1 MKKVLT
7 AGMLLV
13 ISNLAMASTEDELT
27 SLSYISYLER
37 YATILPASQDE
48 SLEAVINMPLVA
60 GDRMDTAREA
70 RMEVVLAD
78 GNTLWLDEYTTLS
91 LDAVA
96 FSRDSE
102 AERTVIFLAEGSIV
116 VEVSEFALSSKP
128 TRIDSRGATVYLDER
143 GLYRLRALPTGGL
156 RLEVLEG
163 LAEAATSAGGVLI
176 RGQTTAEVGG
186 GEVQRTGLQFT
197 WDDDFAAWVEMRRQ
211 VAAGESSQH
220 VDLRYS
226 RQAAQLDN
234 YGSWMYVDSI
244 NSWAWQPSVGGDWQP
259 YRAGRWHWTS
269 TGYAWISYE
278 PWGWLPYHYGSWY
291 HDVGFGW
298 VWSWG
303 RHWGP
308 AWVSWVWW
316 PGYVGWCPYGYYNS
330 WYWNSYG
337 GYYPPY
343 RPPYR
348 PGYPGGGGGHAVPR
362 RDVMPPAR
370 NASGR
375 MAADTS
381 SSRMASGRAVDIN
394 GRVRMASVD
403 RRGWTVVAQNDF
415 ASPNLSRLARSGER
429 VMPTS
434 GDQMGVVMSGPLAT
448 RSPRDA
454 SPRTEIERVFRGV
467 ESRATA
473 DVSPLM
479 ARDSSLSA
487 DAARQLGRPT
497 SLADLSRAPADAGRS
512 NHQTVTPRL
521 TAGAGSPFVP
531 SSSVRTAQPNLYR
544 PTMYSGSGQATS
556 GTVGT
561 RSSSGGSRQLVAPR
575 SSSGTIGSSSSS
587 GGSRQL
593 VTPRSSVG
601 RTGAQRP
608 VIVPRSSSSGTTG
621 GYSSSRSSTGVRAP
635 SSRSSSSVRSSPS
648 RSSAPRSRSVSGS
661 RSSGGSSRS
670 SGSSSRGSAGSS
682 RSSGG
687 SSSSGSSST
696 KSSGARKR

>member
-1 MKKVLT
+1 MKKVLI
-7 AGMLLV
+7 AGLFLALT
-13 ISNLAMASTEDELT
+13 NAAMASTEDELT

-37 YATILPASQDE
+37 YATILPANQDE

-60 GDRMDTAREA
+60 GDRVDTAREA

-78 GNTLWLDEYTTLS
+78 GNTLWMDEYTTLS
-91 LDAVA
+91 FDAVA

-102 AERTVIFLAEGSIV
+102 AERTVIFLAEGSII
-116 VEVSEFALSSKP
+116 VEVSEFALSPKP

-163 LAEAATSAGGVLI
+163 LAEAATTAGGVLI
-176 RGQTTAEVGG
+176 RGKTTAEVGG

-234 YGSWMYVDSI
+234 YGSWMY
-244 NSWAWQPSVGGDWQP
+244 
-259 YRAGRWHWTS
+259 GRWHWTS

-303 RHWGP
+303 RYWGP
-308 AWVSWVWW
+308 AWVSWLWW

-337 GYYPPY
+337 GFYPPY

-348 PGYPGGGGGHAVPR
+348 PGYPGGGGGHGVPR

-370 NASGR
+370 TASGR
-375 MAADTS
+375 MAADAS

-415 ASPNLSRLARSGER
+415 ASPNLSRLARSGDR
-429 VMPTS
+429 VMPTT

-448 RSPRDA
+448 RSPRVA

-487 DAARQLGRPT
+487 DAARQLGRQT
-497 SLADLSRAPADAGRS
+497 NLADLSRPPADVAQS
-512 NHQTVTPRL
+512 NRQTVTPRL
-521 TAGAGSPFVP
+521 TAGAGSPFAP
-531 SSSVRTAQPNLYR
+531 SSGARTVQPNLYR
-544 PTMYSGSGQATS
+544 PTMYTGSGQTTS
-556 GTVGT
+556 GTVG
-561 RSSSGGSRQLVAPR
+561 RSSSSDGSRQLVAPR
-575 SSSGTIGSSSSS
+575 TSSGTVGLGSSS

-593 VTPRSSVG
+593 VTPRSSTG
-601 RTGAQRP
+601 RTGVQRP

-621 GYSSSRSSTGVRAP
+621 GYSSSRSSAGVRAP

-648 RSSAPRSRSVSGS
+648 RSSAPRSRSVGGS
-661 RSSGGSSRS
+661 RSSTGSSRS
-670 SGSSSRGSAGSS
+670 SGGSSRGSAGSS

>member
-37 YATILPASQDE
+37 YATILPANQDE

-60 GDRMDTAREA
+60 GDRVDTAREA

-78 GNTLWLDEYTTLS
+78 GNTLWMDEYTTLS
-91 LDAVA
+91 FDAVA
-96 FSRDSE
+96 FSRDIE
-102 AERTVIFLAEGSIV
+102 AERTVIFLAEGSII
-116 VEVSEFALSSKP
+116 VEVSEFALSSKS
-128 TRIDSRGATVYLDER
+128 TRIDSRGATVYLSER

-156 RLEVLEG
+156 SIEVLEG

-186 GEVQRTGLQFT
+186 GEVQQTGLQFT
-197 WDDDFAAWVEMRRQ
+197 WD
-211 VAAGESSQH
+211 
-220 VDLRYS
+220 
-226 RQAAQLDN
+226 
-234 YGSWMYVDSI
+234 
-244 NSWAWQPSVGGDWQP
+244 
-259 YRAGRWHWTS
+259 S

-308 AWVSWVWW
+308 AWVSWMWW

-330 WYWNSYG
+330 WYWNRYG
-337 GYYPPY
+337 GYYPGY

-348 PGYPGGGGGHAVPR
+348 PGYPGGGGGHPVPR
-362 RDVMPPAR
+362 SDVMPPAR
-370 NASGR
+370 TASGR
-375 MAADTS
+375 MAADAS

-394 GRVRMASVD
+394 GKVRVASVD
-403 RRGWTVVAQNDF
+403 RRGWTVVSQNDF
-415 ASPNLSRLARSGER
+415 ASPNLSRLARSGDR
-429 VMPTS
+429 VMPTT

-448 RSPRDA
+448 RSPREA

-487 DAARQLGRPT
+487 DAARQLGRQT
-497 SLADLSRAPADAGRS
+497 SFADLSRVPVDGVRS
-512 NHQTVTPRL
+512 NRQTVTPRL
-521 TAGAGSPFVP
+521 TAGAGSPFAP
-531 SSSVRTAQPNLYR
+531 STGARTVQPNLYR
-544 PTMYSGSGQATS
+544 PTMYSGSRRATS
-556 GTVGT
+556 GTVG
-561 RSSSGGSRQLVAPR
+561 SSSSSAGSRQLVAPR
-575 SSSGTIGSSSSS
+575 TSSGTIGSSSSS
-587 GGSRQL
+587 AGSRKLVAPRTSSGTIGSGSSSGRSRQL
-593 VTPRSSVG
+593 VTPRTSSG
-601 RTGAQRP
+601 RMGTQRP

-621 GYSSSRSSTGVRAP
+621 GYSSSRSSAGVRAP

-648 RSSAPRSRSVSGS
+648 RSSAPQSRSVGGSRSTAGGS
-661 RSSGGSSRS
+661 RSSGG
-670 SGSSSRGSAGSS
+670 SSRGSAGSS

>member
-1 MKKVLT
+1 MKKVLI
-7 AGMLLV
+7 AGLFLALT
-13 ISNLAMASTEDELT
+13 NAAMASTEDELT

-37 YATILPASQDE
+37 YATILPANQDE

-60 GDRMDTAREA
+60 GDRVDTAREA

-78 GNTLWLDEYTTLS
+78 GNTLWMDEYTTLS
-91 LDAVA
+91 FDAVA

-102 AERTVIFLAEGSIV
+102 AERTVIFLAEGSII
-116 VEVSEFALSSKP
+116 VEVSEFVLSPKP

-163 LAEAATSAGGVLI
+163 LAEAATTAGGVLI
-176 RGQTTAEVGG
+176 RGKTTAEVGG

-234 YGSWMYVDSI
+234 YGSWMY
-244 NSWAWQPSVGGDWQP
+244 
-259 YRAGRWHWTS
+259 
-269 TGYAWISYE
+269 WISYE

-303 RHWGP
+303 RYWGP
-308 AWVSWVWW
+308 AWVSWLWW

-337 GYYPPY
+337 GFYPPY

-348 PGYPGGGGGHAVPR
+348 PGYPGGGGGHGVPR

-370 NASGR
+370 TASGR
-375 MAADTS
+375 MAADAS

-415 ASPNLSRLARSGER
+415 AR
-429 VMPTS
+429 VMPTT

-448 RSPRDA
+448 RSPRVA

-487 DAARQLGRPT
+487 DAARQLGRQT
-497 SLADLSRAPADAGRS
+497 NLADLSRPPADVAQS
-512 NHQTVTPRL
+512 NRQTVTPRL
-521 TAGAGSPFVP
+521 TAGAGSPFAP
-531 SSSVRTAQPNLYR
+531 SSGARTVQPNLYR
-544 PTMYSGSGQATS
+544 PTMYTGSGQTTS
-556 GTVGT
+556 GTVG
-561 RSSSGGSRQLVAPR
+561 RSSSSGGSRQLVAPR
-575 SSSGTIGSSSSS
+575 TSSGTVGLGSSS

-593 VTPRSSVG
+593 VTPRSSSG

-621 GYSSSRSSTGVRAP
+621 GYSSSRSSAGVRAP

-648 RSSAPRSRSVSGS
+648 RSSAPRSRSVGGSRSSTGSS
-661 RSSGGSSRS
+661 RSSGGSSR
-670 SGSSSRGSAGSS
+670 GSASSS